1 MRRQDVR
8 YLALEGLV
16 VLFGVL
22 FALLVDRVRE
32 ERVQQDAADAAVQ
45 RLVVEVTQNLGE
57 LRDLKSV
64 VQSRL
69 SRLQALKG
77 VAQPGGLS
85 ELLSQFEGFRTPDLS
100 EGAWNRLSSSGA
112 ASSVDPDIL
121 MQAFYLYE
129 WNRQFDQLD
138 DEISRLVYSELFY
151 SPERRSTAL
160 AISERIMGQELAWAD
175 EAIPHFEQ
183 FLAQVEGSEAMRFR

>member
-1 MRRQDVR
+1 MR

-64 VQSRL
+64 VQL
-69 SRLQALKG
+69 WKC
-77 VAQPGGLS
+77 VMK
-85 ELLSQFEGFRTPDLS
+85 
-100 EGAWNRLSSSGA
+100 N
-112 ASSVDPDIL
+112 
-121 MQAFYLYE
+121 
-129 WNRQFDQLD
+129 
-138 DEISRLVYSELFY
+138 ISIQIHLFIVFWM
-151 SPERRSTAL
+151 AVL
-160 AISERIMGQELAWAD
+160 I
-175 EAIPHFEQ
+175 H
-183 FLAQVEGSEAMRFR
+183 